1 MGYAFIS
8 YSTKNQSAA
17 DAMRN
22 LFKKHKIDTWMAP
35 YDIPAGSEYA
45 EVLYDALSE
54 CSCLVLML
62 TDVSQ
67 NSQWVRKEVNVAIT
81 NGKTIIPVK
90 LEDVELNSMMKFYL
104 NDQQIVPVHV
114 IDDNSAEIR
123 SVLKS
128 VIGLT
133 RKKDEV
139 SLVTQTSI
147 VKVKSPTKKIELT
160 VWSPVNTD
168 VYLNDKRHLVM
179 KIDHNSGFGYK
190 HNSINVSGEFNLIFV
205 SKGFEKVVAFDAV
218 DDSIEYH
225 LNAILNKKEINAS
238 YDREEAIEQIK
249 DEPTAYA
256 FKQLESVGNV
266 EDVQLLK
273 NELERLSMLTSK
285 TSSTNYITATCAT
298 ALGKLAIRY
307 GRLEDAQLI
316 LKVYEEYEAKSSYG
330 YMLEPIVKRLQGKG
344 FSTQHEEVASEIA
357 EVADNVI
364 VSKDNSTLIT
374 SDGRTPRYS
383 ESFVCTEQVVVNSDN
398 HELFAKREDTSD
410 DGKIE
415 IEEILYDNSDI
426 SLLDETEA
434 EPKEEQNK
442 GCVKTSKIKG
452 HLVSSYRRVVDVSK
466 EDCKQPIEIL
476 MPDGNTKFFDLCGE
490 FAVSNQKRYIVARQ
504 KNDVGEYL
512 FFVFRNRNGKI
523 TLISEGQDQRKV
535 YRWFRKEHGD
545 EYIFTDNKDILKND
559 KKKHFA
565 QDTAL
570 KYYASANDIPQ
581 ILILPEKYEY
591 ISSNAFIKLNPN
603 NKEIRQIVISD
614 SVEVIDENAFAGLIV
629 TEAIHIPNSVKK
641 IGHNAFTI
649 KEGAYVYCEKN
660 SRAYAHF
667 SLREDVTVIKD
678 IPFKRTVEKK
688 TDKILEEL
696 FQSKNITRIKPDTIP
711 YNVDTTEISEIILP
725 EGICVLDRNALYHV
739 KIRNRIVIPFSVTR
753 IDKYAFNLMPE
764 AYVECKKNS
773 YAYLYCREN
782 GIKNSVDIYQS
793 RGVCT
798 YCGGRF
804 IGFFRKRCSRCGEEK
819 DY

>member
-17 DAMRN
+17 DAMRT
-22 LFKKHKIDTWMAP
+22 LFKKHNIDTWMAP

-114 IDDNSAEIR
+114 IDDNSAEIQ

-133 RKKDEV
+133 GKKDEV
-139 SLVTQTSI
+139 SPVTQTSI
-147 VKVKSPTKKIELT
+147 VEVKSPTKKIELT

-205 SKGFEKVVAFDAV
+205 SKGFEKVIAFDAV

-256 FKQLESVGNV
+256 FEQLESVGNI

-285 TSSTNYITATCAT
+285 TSSTNYIIATCAS

-316 LKVYEEYEAKSSYG
+316 LEVYEKYEAKSSYG
-330 YMLEPIVKRLQGKG
+330 YMMEPIVKRLQDEG
-344 FSTQHEEVASEIA
+344 FSTQREEVASETVEA
-357 EVADNVI
+357 ADNVI
-364 VSKDNSTLIT
+364 VSKDNSTSIAL
-374 SDGRTPRYS
+374 DG
-383 ESFVCTEQVVVNSDN
+383 VCTEQVVVNSDDY
-398 HELFAKREDTSD
+398 ELVVKREDVSD
-410 DGKIE
+410 DEKIE
-415 IEEILYDNSDI
+415 MEEFLYDDSDV
-426 SLLDETEA
+426 SPLDEAEA
-434 EPKEEQNK
+434 ESVEEQNK
-442 GCVKTSKIKG
+442 SCVKTSKIRG

-466 EDCKQPIEIL
+466 DDCKQPIEIL
-476 MPDGNTKFFDLCGE
+476 MPDGNTKFFDFCGE
-490 FAVSNQKRYIVARQ
+490 FAVSNQKRYIVVRQ

-512 FFVFRNRNGKI
+512 FFVFRSRNGKI
-523 TLISEGQDQRKV
+523 TLISEGRDQRKV

-565 QDTAL
+565 QDTAP
-570 KYYASANDIPQ
+570 KYYASADDIPQ
-581 ILILPEKYEY
+581 ILILPEKYEH

-603 NKEIRQIVISD
+603 NKEIRQIVIAD
-614 SVEVIDENAFAGLIV
+614 SVEVIDDNAFAGLIV
-629 TEAIHIPNSVKK
+629 TEAIHIPSSVKK
-641 IGHNAFTI
+641 IGYNAFTI
-649 KEGAYVYCEKN
+649 KEGAYVYCEEN
-660 SRAYAHF
+660 SRAYTHF
-667 SLREDVTVIKD
+667 SWREDVTVIKD
-678 IPFKRTVEKK
+678 VPFKRTVEKK

-696 FQSKNITRIKPDTIP
+696 FQTKNITRIKSDTIP
-711 YNVDTTEISEIILP
+711 YDVDKTEISEIILP
-725 EGICVLDRNALYHV
+725 EGICVLDRTALYHV
-739 KIRNRIVIPFSVTR
+739 KIKNRIVIPSSVTR
-753 IDKYAFNLMPE
+753 IGKYAFNLMPE
-764 AYVECKKNS
+764 AYVECDKNS

-782 GIKNSVDIYQS
+782 GIKNSVDIYRS
-793 RGVCT
+793 KGVCT

-804 IGFFRKRCSRCGEEK
+804 MGFFRKRCSRCGEEK